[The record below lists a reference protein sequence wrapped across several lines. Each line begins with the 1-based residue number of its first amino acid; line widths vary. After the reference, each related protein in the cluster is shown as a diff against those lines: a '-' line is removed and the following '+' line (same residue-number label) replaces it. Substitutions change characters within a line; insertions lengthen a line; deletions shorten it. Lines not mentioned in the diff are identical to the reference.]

1 MTDERFAFLRRPAA
15 DGDAVALHIEADS
28 FDPAAAI
35 PQRIAAVRIT
45 GNRIQSGRRR
55 LIDCAEKPPTPDQII
70 SLLRQIGGRP
80 VVGFFVEFSMT
91 LLNRLVE
98 PTVGA
103 PLTNTRTEIS
113 SLYYAYKPKTPGKN
127 VVDLRLASILQDL
140 HLPPRPTPGAVD
152 TAVASALIWLRL
164 RQRER

>member
-1 MTDERFAFLRRPAA
+1 MTDERFAFLRRAAA

-28 FDPAAAI
+28 FDAATAT
-35 PQRIAAVRIT
+35 PQRIAAVRIS
-45 GNRIQSGRRR
+45 GNHIQSGHRC
-55 LIDCAEKPPTPDQII
+55 LIDCTTPPHPDQII
-70 SLLRQIGGRP
+70 RLLRQIGGRP
-80 VVGFFVEFSMT
+80 IVGFFVEFSMT
-91 LLNRLVE
+91 LLNRL
-98 PTVGA
+98 TL
-103 PLTNTRTEIS
+103 PLTGAALTNARTEIS
-113 SLYYAYKPKTPGKN
+113 SLYYEYKPKTPGKN